1 MDSGASAFRGPVPLQ
16 IAERSH
22 FVLRIAGE
30 FADVYV
36 RDVVMRNRLPA
47 AVAEKIRIAVIEE
60 QELYRQG
67 LCLLLSQQSDLEVI
81 GDAAA
86 WPDALALVKREQP
99 DVVLLAIGPSNSTDI
114 DCLPQLFASSEETKV
129 LVLSDSM
136 DQDLP
141 PRAVRLGA
149 AGVFFKNKRAE
160 MLLKAIECVNAG
172 EAWLDR
178 TTTANLLRELSP
190 RNRPVKKDPEE
201 KKIASLSQRE
211 REVIKLVGQGL
222 KNKQIAEKLFISDI
236 TVHHHL
242 TSIYSKLEVTDRLE
256 LLIYAYRYSLAELP
270 Q

>member
-1 MDSGASAFRGPVPLQ
+1 
-16 IAERSH
+16 
-22 FVLRIAGE
+22 
-30 FADVYV
+30 VYV
-36 RDVVMRNRLPA
+36 RDVVMRNRFPA
-47 AVAEKIRIAVIEE
+47 AVADKVRIAVIEE
-60 QELYRQG
+60 QELYRQS
-67 LCLLLSQQSDLEVI
+67 LCLLLSQQPDLKVV

-99 DVVLLAIGPSNSTDI
+99 DVVLLAIGPSNISYI
-114 DCLPQLFASSEETKV
+114 DGLPQLFAASEESKV
-129 LVLSDSM
+129 LVLSDPT

-149 AGVFFKNKRAE
+149 AGVLFKTKPAK

-190 RNRPVKKDPEE
+190 RNKTVKKNPDER
-201 KKIASLSQRE
+201 KIASLSQRE

-242 TSIYSKLEVTDRLE
+242 TSIYSKLEVADRLD
-256 LLIYAYRYSLAELP
+256 LLIYAYRNGLAEIP
-270 Q
+270 H